1 MTFKSKRGIPI
12 EYLRELNMYLT
23 EFQKKFLEKESKKQ
37 NLSERDKKRIA
48 VMLLCG
54 EGKTQKEICEVVK
67 CAPTTARHW
76 MRVVK
81 DGQAHRWRDF
91 RQDGRPLKIEGHH
104 LARLIALLRQQPQE
118 LGFRLLEEWTAKAL
132 QKQLFKEFGTKVSER
147 HINRVLK
154 KAGFSTR
161 SRPKAESDQANLSRQ
176 RKLVIQDLPDSTN
189 SNFFQSPF
197 S

>member
-1 MTFKSKRGIPI
+1 
-12 EYLRELNMYLT
+12 MYLT
-23 EFQKKFLEKESKKQ
+23 EFQKRLLEKESKKQ
-37 NLSERDKKRIA
+37 DLSERDKKRIA
-48 VMLLCG
+48 IMLQCG
-54 EGKTQKEICEVVK
+54 EGKTQKEICEAVK

-81 DGQAHRWRDF
+81 DGQAHRWREF
-91 RQDGRPLKIEGHH
+91 RQDGRPLKIEEYH
-104 LARLIALLRQQPQE
+104 LARLIDLLGQQPQA

-161 SRPKAESDQANLSRQ
+161 SRPKAESDRANSSRPSQ
-176 RKLVIQDLPDSTN
+176 VVIQDLHDAAN
-189 SNFFQSPF
+189 SKLFPWPSSQQT
-197 S
+197 